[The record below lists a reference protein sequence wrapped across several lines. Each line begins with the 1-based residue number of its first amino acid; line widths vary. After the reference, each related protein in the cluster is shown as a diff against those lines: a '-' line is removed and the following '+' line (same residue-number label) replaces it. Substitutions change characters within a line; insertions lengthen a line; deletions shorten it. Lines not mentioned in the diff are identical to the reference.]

1 MRIVLAPMEGL
12 ADVHLRRLIT
22 AQGGFDWVVSEFLRV
37 VDRLYPRSVFY
48 KLCPE
53 LLQQGRTESGVPVR
67 VQLLGSDPEAMAAN
81 AVRAVELGSYG
92 VDINFGCPSRTVNRR
107 QGGAV
112 MLKEPESLYRV
123 VRAVREAVP
132 GDVVVSAKMR
142 LGYADT
148 SLMLDNA
155 SAVESAGATELT
167 VHARTRLQG
176 YAPPAH
182 WEALGEIRRH
192 LRIPLIANG
201 DICSVADYHRCVEI
215 AGTPDVMLGRGAVR
229 WPFLAQQIR
238 VNHADASQWARI
250 IPLLQ
255 HFWTEINARHLHKD
269 RVGRMKQWINY
280 LRQSHPEAE
289 ALWRLVRE
297 EKSVAGLDALLAENM
312 R

>member
-1 MRIVLAPMEGL
+1 MRLVLAPMEGL

-37 VDRLYPRSVFY
+37 VDRLYPASVFY

-142 LGYADT
+142 LGYEDT

-155 SAVESAGATELT
+155 AAVEAAGATELT

-176 YAPPAH
+176 YAPPVH

-192 LRIPLIANG
+192 IKIPLIANG
-201 DICSVADYHRCVEI
+201 DICSVADYHRCVQI

-238 VNHADASQWARI
+238 AGETAMPSWSGI
-250 IPLLQ
+250 TPLLQ
-255 HFWTEINARHLHKD
+255 RFWQEVNASHLHKD
-269 RVGRMKQWINY
+269 PVGRMKQWINY
-280 LRQSHPEAE
+280 LRQSYPEAE
-289 ALWRLVRE
+289 ALWCLVRE
-297 EKSVAGLDALLAENM
+297 EKKVERVDALLLRNM
-312 R
+312 

>member
-1 MRIVLAPMEGL
+1 MRLVLAPMEGL

-37 VDRLYPRSVFY
+37 VDRLYPASVFY

-112 MLKEPESLYRV
+112 MLREPESLYRV

-142 LGYADT
+142 LGYEDT

-155 SAVESAGATELT
+155 AAVESAGANELT
-167 VHARTRLQG
+167 VHARTRVQG

-201 DICSVADYHRCVEI
+201 DICSVEDYHRCVEI

-229 WPFLAQQIR
+229 WPFLANQIR
-238 VNHADASQWARI
+238 AGETAMPTWSGI
-250 IPLLQ
+250 TPLLQ
-255 HFWTEINARHLHKD
+255 HFWREVNASHLHKD
-269 RVGRMKQWINY
+269 PVGRMKQWINY
-280 LRQSHPEAE
+280 LRQSYPEAE
-289 ALWRLVRE
+289 ALWCLVRE
-297 EKSVAGLDALLAENM
+297 EKKVERVDALLLRNM
-312 R
+312 